1 MNEIEASD
9 TNTDST
15 HDGEGTAAFANAPG
29 AGDGKRGSRQ
39 DSPADQPSEA
49 NSVGAEPDSPVGPET
64 GADWRDAVGDPGL
77 RRQLDRYGS
86 IEDLARHNLTLR
98 RRLSRAITP
107 PGEEAAPEEVAAFRA
122 RMGVPESADGY
133 AYDPPADLPDEIA
146 AAAGED
152 ELAEIFDVAHG
163 LGLSQA
169 QLSGLLDW
177 RYDRLGALGM
187 EMQAQQAAAREK
199 SERDLRR
206 EWGGDFERNLNLSRR
221 ACREFGGERF
231 AAFLGRA
238 RVDGTQLA
246 NHPEI
251 VRWAARVGQA
261 LTEGT
266 LQMGG
271 EGGGASPEERR
282 AELTRQ
288 IHDARAA
295 GDSARAR
302 ELDAERRDLTGRI
315 YGER

>member
-1 MNEIEASD
+1 MSSAQRRD
-9 TNTDST
+9 
-15 HDGEGTAAFANAPG
+15 ANAI
-29 AGDGKRGSRQ
+29 
-39 DSPADQPSEA
+39 
-49 NSVGAEPDSPVGPET
+49 GAEAESHAGPET
-64 GADWRDAVGDPGL
+64 GADWRDSVGDPAL

-86 IEDLARHNLTLR
+86 IEELARHNLALR

-107 PGEEAAPEEVAAFRA
+107 PGDDAGPEEIAMFRS

-133 AYDPPADLPDEIA
+133 VYDPPTDLPDEIA

-152 ELAEIFDVAHG
+152 ELVEIFNVAHG
-163 LGLSQA
+163 LGLSQT

-177 RYDRLGALGM
+177 RYERLGALGT
-187 EMQAQQAAAREK
+187 EMQTQQAAALQK

-206 EWGGDFERNLNLSRR
+206 EWGRDFDRNLNLSRR

-238 RVDGTQLA
+238 RVDGAQLA

-266 LQMGG
+266 LQLGG
-271 EGGGASPEERR
+271 EGGGSSPEARR

-302 ELDAERRDLTGRI
+302 ELDAERRELTGRI
-315 YGER
+315 YGSG